1 MIRVA
6 NEVKLTPSPTSED
19 TFILCSRLIATFMSI
34 QVVDHLLNRLNF
46 LVPRRFTQ
54 GSWESLK
61 NAKAQRKAERKK
73 RSFPI
78 FHLASHDPLRCDYRR
93 NYQEAGGSL
102 HECELFLFD
111 PPLKNYFNKYFTRK
125 TMSFLA
131 LQTLIAFSPLTRIN
145 TSRKATL
152 TLSAVSCTRSC
163 RLPSKGFRSG

>member
-1 MIRVA
+1 M
-6 NEVKLTPSPTSED
+6 
-19 TFILCSRLIATFMSI
+19 
-34 QVVDHLLNRLNF
+34 DHLLNRLNF

-73 RSFPI
+73 RSFPL

-102 HECELFLFD
+102 REWELFLFD
-111 PPLKNYFNKYFTRK
+111 PRLKNYFNKYFTRT

-163 RLPSKGFRSG
+163 RLPSKGFRSGWLRRLSSTNFKPLEITR